1 LFCVENNPENVA
13 RYEEKIAAFGEID
26 ICYEKDP
33 KKPILAPSSQI
44 HKNLS
49 TYHPYPVSS
58 SEKMA
63 DLENNKV
70 VIETNK
76 EV

>member
-33 KKPILAPSSQI
+33 KKPILNSILKINGDPFTYKRYAPSVQS
-44 HKNLS
+44 KF
-49 TYHPYPVSS
+49 P
-58 SEKMA
+58 
-63 DLENNKV
+63 ENKFLLN
-70 VIETNK
+70 TAACL
-76 EV
+76 